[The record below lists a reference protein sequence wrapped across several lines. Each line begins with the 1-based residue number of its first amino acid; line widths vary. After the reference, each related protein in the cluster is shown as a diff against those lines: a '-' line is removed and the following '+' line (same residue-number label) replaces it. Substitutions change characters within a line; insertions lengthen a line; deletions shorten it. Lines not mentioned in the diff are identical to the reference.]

1 LELLKINDVT
11 LDGSISF
18 LWWSWVGWLGHDGR
32 STRVLTSIGQS
43 EGSSKFWTADSLR
56 ISVVSTSFTI
66 ADVEWGDSISIRLSG
81 VVVMSVAEYI
91 TVGWLTTWR
100 GYRHRCCFIGWKWY
114 FAGGGSGGGD
124 LAGVTG
130 AKRYSEVRSL
140 GRLAVTTFLT
150 GEKSRASP
158 EGSAR
163 KTFLGGFRSTP
174 LCSQAS

>member
-1 LELLKINDVT
+1 MAHYMEGLQTPLL
-11 LDGSISF
+11 F
-18 LWWSWVGWLGHDGR
+18 
-32 STRVLTSIGQS
+32 
-43 EGSSKFWTADSLR
+43 
-56 ISVVSTSFTI
+56 
-66 ADVEWGDSISIRLSG
+66 
-81 VVVMSVAEYI
+81 
-91 TVGWLTTWR
+91 
-100 GYRHRCCFIGWKWY
+100 YRMEVIFCC
-114 FAGGGSGGGD
+114 GGSGGGD

-163 KTFLGGFRSTP
+163 KTFLGGSRSTP